1 MNRAEQ
7 TRSSIDTDERV
18 NNDIPPIGQG
28 DTEFSALTRS
38 VEQYFQLIVAQFQQT
53 KHCIESQ
60 VHLALRA
67 LLMSVMA
74 LLAFIIVSLCLW
86 FSISA
91 LVVVGLVSLGVH
103 WLIATLT
110 VLLANV
116 GLAWYLLLTSR
127 DLRKSIKLT

>member
-28 DTEFSALTRS
+28 DAEFSALTRS

>member
-1 MNRAEQ
+1 MSRAEHI
-7 TRSSIDTDERV
+7 RSSTNTDERV

-28 DTEFSALTRS
+28 DVEFSALASS

-60 VHLALRA
+60 LHLALRA

-91 LVVVGLVSLGVH
+91 LVVIGLVSLGVH
-103 WLIATLT
+103 WLIATFT

-116 GLAWYLLLTSR
+116 GVAWYLLLTSR
-127 DLRKSIKLT
+127 DLRNSIKLT

>member
-1 MNRAEQ
+1 MSRAEQ
-7 TRSSIDTDERV
+7 TRFSTKTEERV
-18 NNDIPPIGQG
+18 SDDIPPIEQG
-28 DTEFSALTRS
+28 DADFSALARS
-38 VEQYFQLIVAQFQQT
+38 VEQYFTLIYSQFQQT

-60 VHLALRA
+60 LHLALRA

-91 LVVVGLVSLGVH
+91 LVVVGLVSLDIH
-103 WLIATLT
+103 WLIATFT

>member
-28 DTEFSALTRS
+28 DAEFSALTRS

-74 LLAFIIVSLCLW
+74 LLAFIIEHFGDSPVDEVKW
-86 FSISA
+86 
-91 LVVVGLVSLGVH
+91 
-103 WLIATLT
+103 
-110 VLLANV
+110 
-116 GLAWYLLLTSR
+116 
-127 DLRKSIKLT
+127 